1 MPSNDKKLRLAVI
14 GAGSW
19 AQSAHL
25 PTLKEFGDIEFVG
38 VCRKGA
44 DALARVKENFGFSIA
59 SEDYQDVLTSD
70 VNLVVVSSPSSM
82 HHEHVKAALDI
93 GATVLCEKPVTID
106 PKQAWDLVERSK
118 EAEREVVVAF
128 GWNFSKIVT
137 DFKIALQNANL
148 GKVEHL
154 AIYMSSS
161 TRELLSN
168 SGSYPDAHPDALPEQ
183 ATWTD
188 PAISGGGY
196 GQAQLSHALALALHL
211 VDERI
216 SGVTAIT
223 SNPGGAPVELHD
235 AALFKLDGGGIGTLS
250 GASGHTGAWKNK
262 HALEVKGVCE
272 QGQFTLDLLRECA
285 HIYSAKNGDVHLPL
299 ADGAGAY
306 YPEGP
311 TRGLVSVARG
321 ESKNTAAPI
330 SLGAKTVEALAALY
344 RSSLS
349 GKYETRL

>member
-1 MPSNDKKLRLAVI
+1 MARESKKLRLAVI

-25 PTLKEFGDIEFVG
+25 PTLKEFENIEFVG
-38 VCRKGA
+38 VCRKGG
-44 DALARVKENFGFSIA
+44 DALARVKEKFGFSIA
-59 SEDYQDVLTSD
+59 SEDYRDVLTAD
-70 VNLVVVSSPSSM
+70 INLVVVSSPSSM
-82 HHEHVKAALDI
+82 HHEHVKAALAI
-93 GATVLCEKPVTID
+93 GATVLCEKPVTVD
-106 PKQAWDLVERSK
+106 PKQAWDLVDLAK
-118 EAEREVVVAF
+118 KAQREVVVAF
-128 GWNFSKIVT
+128 GWNFSKITT
-137 DFKIALQNANL
+137 DFKVALQNAKI

-168 SGSYPDAHPDALPEQ
+168 SGSYPDAAPDALPEQ

-216 SGVTAIT
+216 SGVSAIT
-223 SNPGGAPVELHD
+223 GNPGGAPVELHD
-235 AALFKLDGGGIGTLS
+235 AGLFRLDGGGIGTLS

-272 QGQFTLDLLRECA
+272 QGQFTLDLLRERA
-285 HIYSAKNGDVHLPL
+285 QIFTAKNGEISLPFS
-299 ADGAGAY
+299 DGSGAY

-311 TRGLVSVARG
+311 ARGLVSIARG
-321 ESKNTAAPI
+321 ESENLVAPI
-330 SLGAKTVEALAALY
+330 SLGAKTVEALSALY
-344 RSSLS
+344 RSALS
-349 GKYETRL
+349 GKFELR

>member
-25 PTLKEFGDIEFVG
+25 PTLKELGNIEFVG

-59 SEDYQDVLTSD
+59 SENYQDVLSPD
-70 VNLVVVSSPSSM
+70 IDLVIVSSPSSM

-118 EAEREVVVAF
+118 QAQQEVVVAF

-211 VDERI
+211 VDERV

-223 SNPGGAPVELHD
+223 SNPGESPVELHD
-235 AALFKLDGGGIGTLS
+235 AALFRLDGGGIGTLS

-285 HIYSAKNGDVHLPL
+285 HIYSAKNGDVFLPL

-311 TRGLVSVARG
+311 TRGLVSVGRG
-321 ESKNTAAPI
+321 ESKNLAAPI
-330 SLGAKTVEALAALY
+330 LLGAKTVEALAALY

-349 GKYETRL
+349 GKYEAR

>member
-1 MPSNDKKLRLAVI
+1 MPSNEKKLRLAVI

-59 SEDYQDVLTSD
+59 SENYQDVLTSD

-118 EAEREVVVAF
+118 QAQREVVVAF

-137 DFKIALQNANL
+137 DFKIALQNAHL

-188 PAISGGGY
+188 PEI
-196 GQAQLSHALALALHL
+196 
-211 VDERI
+211 
-216 SGVTAIT
+216 
-223 SNPGGAPVELHD
+223 
-235 AALFKLDGGGIGTLS
+235 
-250 GASGHTGAWKNK
+250 
-262 HALEVKGVCE
+262 
-272 QGQFTLDLLRECA
+272 
-285 HIYSAKNGDVHLPL
+285 
-299 ADGAGAY
+299 
-306 YPEGP
+306 
-311 TRGLVSVARG
+311 
-321 ESKNTAAPI
+321 
-330 SLGAKTVEALAALY
+330 
-344 RSSLS
+344 
-349 GKYETRL
+349 